1 MINVIGRIKLDGNQI
16 FKIVLTFTLK
26 KGATFQDGS
35 PIEAKDVVWSVER
48 LLAINEGPSYLFS
61 NSDW

>member
-26 KGATFQDGS
+26 KGASLRYIKKWEAFVPLTARDLTFQPVS
-35 PIEAKDVVWSVER
+35 IRREW
-48 LLAINEGPSYLFS
+48 
-61 NSDW
+61 